1 MDRFWWTELG
11 RDLNRLRTA
20 TADVGSLPLTDD
32 FEGLRKNFERAIEDK
47 LSTEL
52 DFPCYPQLPGTKESP
67 MNMYLQFLG
76 PLVREGQG
84 LSLEDGE
91 IHLVEE
97 IEIPDRPVGV
107 ERARYFI
114 NYISKNR
121 LTDLSLG
128 SKACL
133 TGPFTLASS
142 IDREDIFKS
151 GVSKKEVILRL
162 SELISISC
170 SELERLGFD
179 LINIDEPILSVL
191 LAEDRVLKGFFGYG
205 TDFVIDILNRV
216 LNSVRVYTGIH
227 VCGIVTP
234 IVKHVLLESDVDIVD
249 HEFCDIPQNMQAY
262 AKRELESKDKLLAF
276 GCISTTNVV
285 VEDVETIKRRIGQ
298 GLRLFGNNILIK
310 PDCGF
315 GGLLGLPSAY
325 EISLKKLKNI
335 VQAKKTLKKK
345 IHS

>member
-1 MDRFWWTELG
+1 MDRFWWIELG
-11 RDLNRLRTA
+11 KDLNRLHTA

-32 FEGLRKNFERAIEDK
+32 FDSLRKNFERAIEDK

-67 MNMYLQFLG
+67 MNMYLQFLE
-76 PLVREGQG
+76 PLVREERG
-84 LSLEDGE
+84 LSIEGGE
-91 IHLVEE
+91 IHLVGE
-97 IEIPDRPVGV
+97 IEIPDSPVGV

-114 NYISKNR
+114 NYLSENR
-121 LTDLSLG
+121 LTDLSSGL
-128 SKACL
+128 KACV

-151 GVSKKEVILRL
+151 GASKKEVIHLL
-162 SELISISC
+162 SELVSNSC
-170 SELERLGFD
+170 SELEHLGFD

-205 TDFVIDILNRV
+205 TDFVIDILNKV
-216 LNSVRVYTGIH
+216 LNSVHVYTGIH

-234 IVKHVLLESDVDIVD
+234 AVKRVLLESDVDIVD

-262 AKRELESKDKLLAF
+262 AKRELESEDKLLAF
-276 GCISTTNVV
+276 GCVSTTNTV
-285 VEDVETIKRRIGQ
+285 VEDVEAIKRRIGQ
-298 GLRLFGNNILIK
+298 GLQHFGNNILIK

-325 EISLKKLKNI
+325 EISLRKLKNM
-335 VQAKKTLKKK
+335 VQAKKALKKK
-345 IHS
+345 MHS

>member
-1 MDRFWWTELG
+1 
-11 RDLNRLRTA
+11 
-20 TADVGSLPLTDD
+20 VGSLPLTDD
-32 FEGLRKNFERAIEDK
+32 FEGLQENFKRAVRDK
-47 LSTEL
+47 LSSGL

-67 MNMYLQFLG
+67 MNMYLQFLE
-76 PLVREGQG
+76 PLVRESRG
-84 LSLEDGE
+84 LSIEGE
-91 IHLVEE
+91 EICLVGE

-114 NYISKNR
+114 DYISKNL
-121 LTDLSLG
+121 LTDVSLG
-128 SKACL
+128 SKACV

-162 SELISISC
+162 SELVSISC

-179 LINIDEPILSVL
+179 LINIDEPILSVI
-191 LAEDRVLKGFFGYG
+191 LAEDQVLKGFFGYG
-205 TDFVIDILNRV
+205 IDFVIDILNGI

-234 IVKHVLLESDVDIVD
+234 IVKHVLLESEVDIVD
-249 HEFCDIPQNMQAY
+249 HEFCDIPQNIQAY
-262 AKRELESKDKLLAF
+262 SKRELESGDKLLGF
-276 GCISTTNVV
+276 GCVSTTNST
-285 VEDVETIKRRIGQ
+285 VETVETIKLRIRQ
-298 GLRLFGNNILIK
+298 GMQIFGDNILIK

-325 EISLKKLKNI
+325 EISLRKLKNM
-335 VQAKKTLKKK
+335 VQVRKALKKEMDGF
-345 IHS
+345 